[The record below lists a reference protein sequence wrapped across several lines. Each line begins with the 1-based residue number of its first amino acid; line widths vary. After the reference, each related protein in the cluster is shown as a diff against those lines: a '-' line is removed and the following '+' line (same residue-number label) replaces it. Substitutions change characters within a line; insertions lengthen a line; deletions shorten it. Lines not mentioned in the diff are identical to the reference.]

1 MREHLISSFSP
12 GEDIHASNW
21 RDIFARCAL
30 AFFCIALWQKW
41 SLFYAFFFLT
51 SAWIIDGGLQKFG
64 RLIEEPLVLG
74 ILVFCGVLVLGLL
87 WSDYSDMG
95 QNKWKKYFILLTFI
109 PFLSLLNKE
118 RLPWVMAAFL
128 IGYLG
133 VLLTGCYQWMVSGEK
148 GAPFFEISYL
158 AFSAMLGIGIILMA
172 FLGSICQERKITF
185 LCWAI
190 AIFLLFLQFHQ
201 SARGLLL
208 ATILTLLLLIFL
220 RYRSQG
226 KKFLGILALFMTVIL
241 LFAVSSNDFQE
252 RLELIKNDLN
262 LVLQG
267 DYTTSLGYRL
277 AIWDVG
283 VHGIAKRPLLGYGT
297 GMPEIYFE
305 ETIQTY
311 KNGIYKDLPE
321 FQKTSH
327 YHNDWIEIGMHLGGL
342 GIFALVFLLWS
353 WFQTL
358 KNHQLSL
365 LGMVL
370 IYYVFLAGLT
380 DTFLLYNR
388 IPIILLVVTA
398 IMVCWQRPIIGAYNL
413 LKI

>member
-1 MREHLISSFSP
+1 MRENRISLVCL
-12 GEDIHASNW
+12 GEGMRVSGW

-30 AFFCIALWQKW
+30 VFFCIALWQKW
-41 SLFYAFFFLT
+41 SLFYAFFLLAL
-51 SAWIIDGGLQKFG
+51 AWIIDGGFQKFS

-87 WSDYSDMG
+87 WGDYSDTG
-95 QNKWKKYFILLTFI
+95 QNKWKKYFIFLTFI

-118 RLPWVMAAFL
+118 RLPWVIAAFL
-128 IGYLG
+128 IGYLC
-133 VLLTGCYQWMVSGEK
+133 VLLTGSYQWIVSGER

-172 FLGSICQERKITF
+172 FLGSTCQVRKITL
-185 LCWAI
+185 LCWFI
-190 AIFLLFLQFHQ
+190 AFILLFLQFHQ

-208 ATILTLLLLIFL
+208 ATILALLLLIFL

-226 KKFLGILALFMTVIL
+226 KVFLGILALFMTVIL
-241 LFAVSSNDFQE
+241 LFAMSSNDFQE
-252 RLELIKNDLN
+252 RLELVESDLN
-262 LVLQG
+262 SVLQG

-283 VHGIAKRPLLGYGT
+283 VHGIAERPLLGYGT

-311 KNGIYKDLPE
+311 KNGIYKNLPE

-365 LGMVL
+365 LGIVL
-370 IYYVFLAGLT
+370 ICYVFLAGLT

-398 IMVCWQRPIIGAYNL
+398 IMIYWQRPITGMHNQ